1 VRLLL
6 FIRKLFLICCLKHLY
21 FYPVKKFIETLKNIW
36 SIEELRK
43 RIVFTILLILVY
55 RVGCY
60 ITLPGINPVILQQS
74 AGDGPSGLLGLFNAF
89 AGGAFSRASIFALG
103 VMPYISASIFMQL
116 AGIVVPQI
124 AKLQKEE
131 SGRRTVNQYTRYLT
145 VIVTLFQASAYVAYL
160 KGPEFANALVPDFN
174 NFMFWFT
181 TVVVLTAG
189 TLFVMWIGERI
200 TEKGIGNGT
209 SMIIMVGILARF
221 PDAITQEF
229 SAQLSAGGG
238 GLLRLLIEI
247 AAFIFVIVGLI
258 LLTQGVR
265 KIPLNYARRILGS
278 TNAAKEA
285 MGGARDFIPL
295 KVNSAGVM
303 PIIFAQAI
311 LFIPG
316 TIMGFTKM
324 SSDGAANSFMASLTD
339 NTSFWYN
346 LIYAVLVIAF
356 TYFYTALIFNPTEM
370 ADNLKRNNSFIPG
383 IQPGEATANYIATI
397 MDRIT
402 LPGAVFLALAGIL
415 PGIANLLGVTKGFSD
430 FFGGTSMLIGVGVI
444 LDTLQQIES
453 HLLMRQ
459 YDGLMSGGGRIIGR
473 NAASTAAQV

>member
-1 VRLLL
+1 MK
-6 FIRKLFLICCLKHLY
+6 KLIA
-21 FYPVKKFIETLKNIW
+21 TLKNIW
-36 SIEELRK
+36 SIEELRR
-43 RIVFTILLILVY
+43 RIIFTLTLVAVY

-60 ITLPGINPVILQQS
+60 ITLPGINPNLLALEGSQE
-74 AGDGPSGLLGLFNAF
+74 GLLGLFNMF

-116 AGIVVPQI
+116 AGIVVPQV
-124 AKLQKEE
+124 AKMQREE
-131 SGRRTVNQYTRYLT
+131 SGRRKVNQYTRYLT
-145 VIVTLFQASAYVAYL
+145 VLVTAFQASAYVAYL
-160 KGPEFANALVPDFN
+160 RNQTGHAIIPEFSAIL
-174 NFMFWFT
+174 FWLS

-189 TLFVMWIGERI
+189 TLFVMWLGEKI
-200 TEKGIGNGT
+200 TDKGIGNGT
-209 SMIIMVGILARF
+209 SLIIMVGILARL
-221 PDAITQEF
+221 PHSLGQEF
-229 SAQLSAGGG
+229 DAKNIGGGG
-238 GLLRLLIEI
+238 GLLIFLIEL
-247 AAFIFVIVGLI
+247 AIFFAVIVGLI

-265 KIPLNYARRILGS
+265 KIPLNYARRIVGGS
-278 TNAAKEA
+278 NAAREVT
-285 MGGARDFIPL
+285 GGSRDFIPL

-311 LFIPG
+311 MFIPA
-316 TIMGFTKM
+316 TLVGFTNNESAQGFVRAM
-324 SSDGAANSFMASLTD
+324 SDH
-339 NTSFWYN
+339 TSFWYN

-383 IQPGEATANYIATI
+383 VKPGEPTADYIATI

-402 LPGAVFLALAGIL
+402 LPGAFFLAIAGIL
-415 PGIANLLGVTKGFSD
+415 PGIAALLGVTSGFSS

-459 YDGLMSGGGRIIGR
+459 YDGLMKTGRITGR
-473 NAASTAAQV
+473 QTATNASV